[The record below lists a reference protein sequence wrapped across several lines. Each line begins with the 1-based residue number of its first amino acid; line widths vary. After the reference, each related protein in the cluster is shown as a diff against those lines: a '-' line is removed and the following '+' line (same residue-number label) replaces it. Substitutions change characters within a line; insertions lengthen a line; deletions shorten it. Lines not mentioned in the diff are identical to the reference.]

1 MLGAFPTQESQSFII
16 HSFPSHDSPIREV
29 KILPRGPGSQ
39 GSDISKATCLPEA
52 EPGSE
57 RDLNAVPMA
66 ELEISGGRESQREGG
81 RELHS
86 TPGYVTLRKSLQL
99 PGPQFPHLG
108 SGNNAS
114 PYCYEKYQA

>member
-1 MLGAFPTQESQSFII
+1 MLGALPTQESQSFII
-16 HSFPSHDSPIREV
+16 NSFPSHDSPVREV
-29 KILPRGPGSQ
+29 RFS
-39 GSDISKATCLPEA
+39 PEA
-52 EPGSE
+52 QGVREVTYPRPHVYPRQS
-57 RDLNAVPMA
+57 RNLNAVPMA
-66 ELEISGGRESQREGG
+66 ELEISGGRERDSEGG

-86 TPGYVTLRKSLQL
+86 THGYVTLRKSLQL